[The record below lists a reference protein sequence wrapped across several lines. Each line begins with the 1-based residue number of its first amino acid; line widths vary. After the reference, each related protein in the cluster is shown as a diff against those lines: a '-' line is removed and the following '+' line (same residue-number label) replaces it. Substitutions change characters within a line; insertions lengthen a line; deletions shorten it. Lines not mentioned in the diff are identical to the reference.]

1 MSKPPP
7 DGPASAAAAA
17 ASTPDA
23 PEPARCS
30 AAACAAA
37 GCALGSFATSNWIVP
52 WRPPAGPPGANGV
65 AAPGA
70 PAALPEPEGSAN
82 GEAPAADGAADAGV
96 PPENDSSMWFSCAAP
111 LEKPAVEISHGPA
124 T

>member
-7 DGPASAAAAA
+7 DGAAAAAAAA
-17 ASTPDA
+17 ASAPDA
-23 PEPARCS
+23 PEPADWF
-30 AAACAAA
+30 AAA

-52 WRPPAGPPGANGV
+52 WRPPADPPGANGV

-111 LEKPAVEISHGPA
+111 LEKP
-124 T
+124 